1 MRGGWSAGL
10 LFVVGLL
17 LGGCV
22 TSDRSDYL
30 PFHAHQY
37 SGSATFG
44 GMGLEPGVEDRILR
58 IDPEQ
63 VGEAEVL
70 NILSRAPAPRI
81 ILLHGGR
88 WPVYKYMASFGRF
101 LEGMGYPT
109 ERIRNPRDG
118 TYSFSGYMSSKKIAG
133 AVAWYYEREGLRP
146 MLIGHSL
153 GAFQTVRVLHQLAG
167 NYASEIPV
175 WNPLTGSAEK
185 RSTIVDPLTGVER
198 PVVGLEISFAV
209 ALGAGGLTRV
219 LPNTWNLTGQLRKIP
234 DSADAL
240 TGYYIPFDH
249 LGGDFLGFGSAN
261 LYHALG
267 RAEVRNVRLPPLYPH
282 GTVPVSDHLLE
293 SRELVDWINDYQP
306 TNRPRLDVEFES
318 NSAHILWAADVW
330 HDIRKHWVLELQRV
344 IRAERNL
351 RHEHG

>member
-1 MRGGWSAGL
+1 MRSGWAAVL
-10 LFVVGLL
+10 LFTVGLL

-30 PFHAHQY
+30 PFYAHQY
-37 SGSATFG
+37 SGPDIFR
-44 GMGLEPGVEDRILR
+44 GLGLDPAVEDQILG
-58 IDPEQ
+58 IDPGN
-63 VGEAEVL
+63 VREADVRNL
-70 NILSRAPAPRI
+70 LSQAPAPRI
-81 ILLHGGR
+81 ISLHGGR
-88 WPVYKYMASFGRF
+88 WPVYKYMASFGQF

-118 TYSFSGYMSSKKIAG
+118 TYSFSGYLGSKKIAG

-175 WNPLTGSAEK
+175 WNPLTRAAED
-185 RSTIVDPLTGVER
+185 RSTIVDPFTGLER
-198 PVVGLEISFAV
+198 PVVGLEVSFAV

-219 LPNTWNLTGQLRKIP
+219 LPNTWNLTGQLRDIP
-234 DSADAL
+234 DSTDAL
-240 TGYYIPFDH
+240 TGYFIPLDH
-249 LGGDFLGFGSAN
+249 LGGDFLGFGPAN
-261 LYHALG
+261 LYQSTG
-267 RAEVRNVRLPPLYPH
+267 RAQVRNVQLPLLYPH

-306 TNRPRLDVEFES
+306 TNKPRLDVEFES

-344 IRAERNL
+344 IRIERAL
-351 RHEHG
+351 RHGHG